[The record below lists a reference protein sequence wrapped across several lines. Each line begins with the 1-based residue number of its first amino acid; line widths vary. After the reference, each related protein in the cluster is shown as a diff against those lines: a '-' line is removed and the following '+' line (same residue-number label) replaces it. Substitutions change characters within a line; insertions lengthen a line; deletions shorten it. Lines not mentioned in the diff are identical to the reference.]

1 MNRNDSLTADEWR
14 VFANHEFFLKKA
26 VISAKLK
33 HTLEQL
39 HLALQLELSAHSL
52 VAPVSFDPEAVQFV
66 KGEHLEDCPYQYLDF
81 PRYYSREEKFAFR
94 SLCWWGHHVVFALI
108 MEGPLVKQY
117 RLNLF
122 NRFSEIADRQLSL
135 CLSSSLW
142 EWKVGP
148 GFTLD
153 ITHNNRSEIAA
164 ALDHRTF
171 FKVARFI
178 LLQDLEAHPD
188 HIIKEGVK
196 VFQAILP
203 IITP

>member
-1 MNRNDSLTADEWR
+1 MNMNDSLTADEWR

-122 NRFSEIADRQLSL
+122 NRPKPQEENPGLGLWSL
-135 CLSSSLW
+135 EDTSHPAYDDGATHAECQSFFEESS
-142 EWKVGP
+142 
-148 GFTLD
+148 
-153 ITHNNRSEIAA
+153 RY
-164 ALDHRTF
+164 R
-171 FKVARFI
+171 
-178 LLQDLEAHPD
+178 
-188 HIIKEGVK
+188 
-196 VFQAILP
+196 
-203 IITP
+203 

>member
-1 MNRNDSLTADEWR
+1 MNMNDSLTADEWR

-33 HTLEQL
+33 QTLEQL
-39 HLALQLELSAHSL
+39 HLALQLELSTHPL